1 MKLGTLNFPAS
12 YSDYSASFNFG
23 KPYLS
28 QHIRSIGRRLPE
40 AEERKQ
46 SIEADPRLQDYI
58 NPFEIGEHKVLR
70 LQSLSL
76 LDWWIWRAN
85 STDIETAD
93 GELEKFISSIEGEHS
108 HMAALWVHGLACD
121 KTISLWEDVQ
131 VTPLTEMPLS
141 EDKIRFSEPTIGLN
155 VFESKPTAALTSDFK
170 ASVVDQSGASKKSSE
185 KSHALK
191 EIAAVLNCLAG
202 CTCVPAF
209 STSYAHDHVPPGH
222 WGGSGGQYWTEQAL
236 PRTNYDPQEAGT
248 LELAAELIACF
259 RQLPPAYKHQ
269 FHAALT
275 RLSQAKSTND
285 RQKMA
290 LDLGIAL
297 EMLLLFSENKK
308 ERPDQLSLSYRLR
321 GAWIAGDTLEE
332 RRSIYDTLNTIYS
345 HRSQVAHN
353 GKIDHKNKTPHEI
366 RALQNK
372 QIEVAEKVFQRL
384 LLLGS
389 PPNWKEVTLGANL

>member
-12 YSDYSASFNFG
+12 YSDYSASYNFG
-23 KPYLS
+23 KPYLR

-40 AEERKQ
+40 AEQRKK

-58 NPFEIGEHKVLR
+58 NPFEIGERKVLR

-121 KTISLWEDVQ
+121 KTISLLEDVQ

-141 EDKIRFSEPTIGLN
+141 EDKIRFSEPTIGIS
-155 VFESKPTAALTSDFK
+155 VFERKPTAALTSDFK
-170 ASVVDQSGASKKSSE
+170 ASVVDQSGASKKRSE

-222 WGGSGGQYWTEQAL
+222 WGGGGGQYWTEQAL
-236 PRTNYDPQEAGT
+236 PRTSYDPQEAGT
-248 LELAAELIACF
+248 LELAAELIECF
-259 RQLPPAYKHQ
+259 QQLPTAYKHQ
-269 FHAALT
+269 FHAALK

-353 GKIDHKNKTPHEI
+353 GKIDHKNKTPDEI